1 MKLETIDEGFVA
13 AGAGQEMNA
22 DTIGIIIS
30 VITVG
35 AAVSGLTM
43 TGFRH
48 VREDMDR
55 RFAELR
61 EDMDRRFSDTD
72 GRFTVLREDIR
83 EVRRDVNT
91 LREAVGAL
99 RERAGGTAAT

>member
-1 MKLETIDEGFVA
+1 
-13 AGAGQEMNA
+13 MNA

-35 AAVSGLTM
+35 AAVGALTM

-48 VREDMDR
+48 V
-55 RFAELR
+55 R

-83 EVRRDVNT
+83 EVRRDVNM

-99 RERAGGTAAT
+99 RERIGGTGTT

>member
-1 MKLETIDEGFVA
+1 
-13 AGAGQEMNA
+13 MNA

-35 AAVSGLTM
+35 AAVGALTM

-55 RFAELR
+55 RF
-61 EDMDRRFSDTD
+61 SDTD
-72 GRFTVLREDIR
+72 GRLTELREDIR
-83 EVRRDVNT
+83 EVRRDVNM